1 MTAEYERSALDRA
14 ATERADIVDKYDRGR
29 EEGAEID
36 AWEDETFI
44 VYKITDRYG
53 FMHTKELPER
63 DVKEEKLKT
72 LEVERVPK
80 WLKMLKNWDKYV
92 NSDKL
97 HKRVYKGI
105 PHSLRGEVWSRLLD
119 IAKIKQEQ
127 DGIYER
133 MRVSARNSSPDVRQ
147 IDLDVNRTYRN
158 HIMFRD
164 RYGVKQQAL
173 FHVLSAYSMYNTEV
187 GYCQG
192 MSEIAALMLMYL
204 NEEDAFWAISVLLTD
219 NKHKMHGF
227 FIPGFPKLLRF
238 QDHHDKLLGKFL
250 PKVKKNLD
258 LNEIHT
264 SLYSMK
270 WFFQCFLSRVPFR
283 LVLRLWDIYI
293 LEGEAV
299 LTAMAL
305 TVFKM
310 HKKRIAKMEIEHL
323 ATFFQKDLEEDFGYD
338 DDEVIDQLQL
348 TMSDLRKQKL
358 DLPPPPKVPEVP
370 QIPFG
375 YRREYTFE
383 EMTGIRGAPS
393 GVPNGT
399 GVVRVDVQRSPS
411 PTPNRTP
418 SREGSYRRQSPRQQ
432 SPRQQ
437 SPRQQSP
444 REPSPQ
450 QLEPTRSMSHRDEA
464 PDWSVPRGSVS
475 QPQEAVM
482 TSPLP
487 KETWRT
493 TDLDSTGALPP
504 AMTFHPEPTFQ
515 YPEQSERLPQ
525 RQPSWRTT
533 NLDNPVPVRTTSDNP
548 TRQASVADQPRPLTV
563 ADQPRPAAG
572 QVYHLPTQHFE
583 RNGKSLDVTVQIRTS
598 PLPSGGDPGRSG
610 DPGHM
615 SPRREY
621 EFRSPG
627 GVGGQ
632 HILPGGGVGVQHILP
647 GSGVGGQHIG
657 GVAQNG
663 LERPKVNGRDPN
675 RDSAYS
681 HSSDYDNVDG
691 DQYEVFM
698 EKSLENLES
707 GTAYDSD
714 VPNELAFNNQH
725 GRHSPT
731 KVSQHGRQSPV
742 KRPDQLTIHEHS
754 QHAPQDSQHA
764 LQQPRGYEHFVELP
778 QRTSKDV
785 QGHGDFT
792 PMAQT
797 EHRQRGS
804 HSRSSGSKVR
814 SPTGSNPRS
823 PMGTNPR
830 SPMGS
835 NPRSPMGSNPR
846 SPMGSNPRS
855 SAGSHDHRSHA
866 GSQSDRGSARR
877 RSSKKKHPPVY
888 L

>member
-1 MTAEYERSALDRA
+1 
-14 ATERADIVDKYDRGR
+14 
-29 EEGAEID
+29 
-36 AWEDETFI
+36 
-44 VYKITDRYG
+44 
-53 FMHTKELPER
+53 MHTKELPER
-63 DVKEEKLKT
+63 DVKEEKLKA

-127 DGIYER
+127 DGIYEGYGNSSMRPEQPTTYER
-133 MRVSARNSSPDVRQ
+133 MRISARNSSPDVRQ

-323 ATFFQKDLEEDFGYD
+323 ATFFQRDLEEDFGYD

-383 EMTGIRGAPS
+383 VWS
-393 GVPNGT
+393 G
-399 GVVRVDVQRSPS
+399 
-411 PTPNRTP
+411 
-418 SREGSYRRQSPRQQ
+418 
-432 SPRQQ
+432 
-437 SPRQQSP
+437 
-444 REPSPQ
+444 
-450 QLEPTRSMSHRDEA
+450 LFK
-464 PDWSVPRGSVS
+464 
-475 QPQEAVM
+475 
-482 TSPLP
+482 SPLVIN
-487 KETWRT
+487 
-493 TDLDSTGALPP
+493 
-504 AMTFHPEPTFQ
+504 H
-515 YPEQSERLPQ
+515 
-525 RQPSWRTT
+525 
-533 NLDNPVPVRTTSDNP
+533 
-548 TRQASVADQPRPLTV
+548 
-563 ADQPRPAAG
+563 
-572 QVYHLPTQHFE
+572 
-583 RNGKSLDVTVQIRTS
+583 
-598 PLPSGGDPGRSG
+598 
-610 DPGHM
+610 
-615 SPRREY
+615 
-621 EFRSPG
+621 
-627 GVGGQ
+627 
-632 HILPGGGVGVQHILP
+632 
-647 GSGVGGQHIG
+647 
-657 GVAQNG
+657 
-663 LERPKVNGRDPN
+663 
-675 RDSAYS
+675 
-681 HSSDYDNVDG
+681 
-691 DQYEVFM
+691 
-698 EKSLENLES
+698 
-707 GTAYDSD
+707 
-714 VPNELAFNNQH
+714 
-725 GRHSPT
+725 
-731 KVSQHGRQSPV
+731 
-742 KRPDQLTIHEHS
+742 
-754 QHAPQDSQHA
+754 
-764 LQQPRGYEHFVELP
+764 
-778 QRTSKDV
+778 
-785 QGHGDFT
+785 
-792 PMAQT
+792 
-797 EHRQRGS
+797 
-804 HSRSSGSKVR
+804 
-814 SPTGSNPRS
+814 
-823 PMGTNPR
+823 
-830 SPMGS
+830 
-835 NPRSPMGSNPR
+835 
-846 SPMGSNPRS
+846 
-855 SAGSHDHRSHA
+855 
-866 GSQSDRGSARR
+866 
-877 RSSKKKHPPVY
+877 
-888 L
+888 

>member
-1 MTAEYERSALDRA
+1 MSAEYQRGALDRA
-14 ATERADIVDKYDRGR
+14 ASERADIVDKYDRGR
-29 EEGAEID
+29 EDSAEID

-63 DVKEEKLKT
+63 DVKEEKLKV

-127 DGIYER
+127 DGIYEGYGNSSMHPEQPSTYER
-133 MRVSARNSSPDVRQ
+133 MRVAARLSSPDVRQ

-173 FHVLSAYSMYNTEV
+173 FHVLSAYSIYNTEV

-238 QDHHDKLLGKFL
+238 QDHHDKLLAKFL

-293 LEGEAV
+293 LEGESV

-323 ATFFQKDLEEDFGYD
+323 ATFFQRDLEEDFGYD

-348 TMSDLRKQKL
+348 TMNDLRKQKL

-383 EMTGIRGAPS
+383 EMTGIRGVPDAARN
-393 GVPNGT
+393 VPNGT

-411 PTPNRTP
+411 PAPIRTP
-418 SREGSYRRQSPRQQ
+418 SRENSYRQQ

-437 SPRQQSP
+437 SPR
-444 REPSPQ
+444 RPSPQ
-450 QLEPTRSMSHRDEA
+450 QLPPAVAVDQSAPRSMSHRGDEIVA
-464 PDWSVPRGSVS
+464 PDWSAPRGSIS
-475 QPQEAVM
+475 QPQDGVV
-482 TSPLP
+482 SPP

-493 TDLDSTGALPP
+493 TDLDSANAAPKALYNERP
-504 AMTFHPEPTFQ
+504 ALQ
-515 YPEQSERLPQ
+515 NERLPQ
-525 RQPSWRTT
+525 REPSWRTT
-533 NLDNPVPVRTTSDNP
+533 NLDNPAPSRTASDNP
-548 TRQASVADQPRPLTV
+548 DRQPSVSSQPHPATV
-563 ADQPRPAAG
+563 SSQPHPVTSPGG
-572 QVYHLPTQHFE
+572 QVFHMPTQHFE
-583 RNGKSLDVTVQIRTS
+583 RNGKTVDVTVQIRTS
-598 PLPSGGDPGRSG
+598 PLPSNDRRSPTGSPRREYGAPG
-610 DPGHM
+610 

-621 EFRSPG
+621 EFHSPG
-627 GVGGQ
+627 GGPY
-632 HILPGGGVGVQHILP
+632 ITPGGSQSQQSPPRMNH
-647 GSGVGGQHIG
+647 
-657 GVAQNG
+657 NG
-663 LERPKVNGRDPN
+663 MERPKVNGRDPN

-681 HSSDYDNVDG
+681 HNSDYDNVD

-707 GTAYDSD
+707 GTTYDSD

-725 GRHSPT
+725 GRQSPV
-731 KVSQHGRQSPV
+731 KNQHGRQSPV
-742 KRPDQLTIHEHS
+742 KRPDQLPIMEHR
-754 QHAPQDSQHA
+754 PQESQHA
-764 LQQPRGYEHFVELP
+764 LQQRGYDHFVQLP
-778 QRTSKDV
+778 HKDI
-785 QGHGDFT
+785 QGRGDFT
-792 PMAQT
+792 PLAQT

-823 PMGTNPR
+823 PA
-830 SPMGS
+830 GS
-835 NPRSPMGSNPR
+835 NPRSPAGSNPRAPAGSNPR
-846 SPMGSNPRS
+846 SLG
-855 SAGSHDHRSHA
+855 GSHDHRSHA

>member
-1 MTAEYERSALDRA
+1 MSAEYERSALDRA
-14 ATERADIVDKYDRGR
+14 AAERADIVVRYDRGR
-29 EEGAEID
+29 EEGSEID

-63 DVKEEKLKT
+63 DVKEEKLKA

-92 NSDKL
+92 NSEKL

-133 MRVSARNSSPDVRQ
+133 MRISARNSSPDVRQ

-323 ATFFQKDLEEDFGYD
+323 ATFFQRDLEEDFGYD

-383 EMTGIRGAPS
+383 EMTGIRGTPEVARNRN
-393 GVPNGT
+393 VPNGT
-399 GVVRVDVQRSPS
+399 GVVRVEVQRSPS
-411 PTPNRTP
+411 PTPQRTP
-418 SREGSYRRQSPRQQ
+418 SRENSYRQQ

-437 SPRQQSP
+437 SPRRQSPQQQSP
-444 REPSPQ
+444 WRPSPQ
-450 QLEPTRSMSHRDEA
+450 QQSPQRPSPQQQPPAVVSDQAVPRSMSYRGDENMGA
-464 PDWSVPRGSVS
+464 DWSAPRGFAS
-475 QPQEAVM
+475 QPQDVIVM
-482 TSPLP
+482 SPLP

-493 TDLDSTGALPP
+493 TDLDSASAAPNVSPHERPVLPN
-504 AMTFHPEPTFQ
+504 
-515 YPEQSERLPQ
+515 ERLPQ
-525 RQPSWRTT
+525 REPSWRTT
-533 NLDNPVPVRTTSDNP
+533 NLDNPAPVRTASDNP
-548 TRQASVADQPRPLTV
+548 ARQPSVSNQPHPVTV
-563 ADQPRPAAG
+563 SSQPHPVTTPTG
-572 QVYHLPTQHFE
+572 QVYKMPTQHFE
-583 RNGKSLDVTVQIRTS
+583 RNGKTVDVTVQIRTS
-598 PLPSGGDPGRSG
+598 PLPSGDRRSPTG
-610 DPGHM
+610 SPRRETAPLGSPRRETAPLG

-627 GVGGQ
+627 SGPYIVQGGSQ
-632 HILPGGGVGVQHILP
+632 SQQSPPRV
-647 GSGVGGQHIG
+647 
-657 GVAQNG
+657 NG

-681 HSSDYDNVDG
+681 HNSDYDNVD

-714 VPNELAFNNQH
+714 VPNELAFANQ
-725 GRHSPT
+725 R
-731 KVSQHGRQSPV
+731 GRQSPV
-742 KRPDQLTIHEHS
+742 KRPEHLPIQEHRPEA
-754 QHAPQDSQHA
+754 QHALQQSQHA
-764 LQQPRGYEHFVELP
+764 LQQSQHAQQRGYDHFVELP
-778 QRTSKDV
+778 QRNKDI

-792 PMAQT
+792 PLAQS

-814 SPTGSNPRS
+814 TPS
-823 PMGTNPR
+823 
-830 SPMGS
+830 GS

-855 SAGSHDHRSHA
+855 HAGSHA